1 MIGKYDMKKA
11 LFTIL
16 AVGISAAAAAGL
28 ADDALVLPN
37 GRRITRSMITGH
49 RGDARSLPENTL
61 MAFRRAVDNG
71 FCFECDFYMTNDGE
85 VYCVHDMNL
94 KRTFGIAGRATNVCW
109 KGTLDKVDV
118 GAIKGPQ
125 FAGRADCRVPRID
138 EVFALIPDDG
148 RKITL
153 EVKDPRPEIV
163 PLIQAAWRRHPNMKE
178 ENIIF
183 LAHKATRAAL
193 VKAFPRATFQHCV
206 NCYSDGWRKGC
217 TPIPVDR
224 QLAELDARPECRNFS
239 PMFDLDLLT
248 PDYIASVHRRGVTF
262 YTWCVD
268 RPEDAVEVF
277 GRGVDGICS
286 NCPVELWEGL
296 KAMCATSKAGAQAMQ
311 KNGEVWYDTAGH
323 PVNAHGGGVLAH
335 GGKYY
340 LYGEHKVYGRAGNK
354 AHVGVHIY
362 SSDDLA
368 RWTDEGI
375 ALKVEDKPGHDIED
389 GCVLERPK
397 ILFCDKTGKFVMF
410 FHLELKGQ
418 GYSAARVGIAV
429 ADKAT
434 GSYQFLR
441 SLRPN
446 AGQWPMN
453 VPEGERV
460 EETKAKY
467 MTAGKKAKLW
477 GAHFDGGQMSRDMT
491 LFKDDDG
498 KAWHIFSSED
508 NSTLHIAELTDDYL
522 DYTGRW
528 WRAAELDWTEA
539 AAVCKKDGWYYLIG
553 SGCTGWKPN
562 TARCY
567 RAKSITGPW
576 ERLGNPC
583 KGVNPA
589 NGLGPDLTWGGQSNY
604 ILKKDDGEYLAM
616 FDIWKPDNQ
625 IDSRLV
631 WLPID
636 FNADGTI
643 SIEWK

>member
-1 MIGKYDMKKA
+1 MTKRVIVGMCLA
-11 LFTIL
+11 LCVSGVQ
-16 AVGISAAAAAGL
+16 AV
-28 ADDALVLPN
+28 
-37 GRRITRSMITGH
+37 
-49 RGDARSLPENTL
+49 
-61 MAFRRAVDNG
+61 
-71 FCFECDFYMTNDGE
+71 
-85 VYCVHDMNL
+85 
-94 KRTFGIAGRATNVCW
+94 
-109 KGTLDKVDV
+109 
-118 GAIKGPQ
+118 
-125 FAGRADCRVPRID
+125 
-138 EVFALIPDDG
+138 
-148 RKITL
+148 
-153 EVKDPRPEIV
+153 
-163 PLIQAAWRRHPNMKE
+163 
-178 ENIIF
+178 
-183 LAHKATRAAL
+183 
-193 VKAFPRATFQHCV
+193 
-206 NCYSDGWRKGC
+206 
-217 TPIPVDR
+217 
-224 QLAELDARPECRNFS
+224 
-239 PMFDLDLLT
+239 
-248 PDYIASVHRRGVTF
+248 
-262 YTWCVD
+262 
-268 RPEDAVEVF
+268 
-277 GRGVDGICS
+277 
-286 NCPVELWEGL
+286 
-296 KAMCATSKAGAQAMQ
+296 Q
-311 KNGEVWYDTAGH
+311 KNGEVWYDTVGH
-323 PVNAHGGGVLAH
+323 AVNAHGGGVLAH

-362 SSDDLA
+362 SSDDLE

-434 GSYQFLR
+434 GPYRFLR

-539 AAVCKKDGWYYLIG
+539 AAVCKKDGWYFLIG

-604 ILKKDDGEYLAM
+604 ILKKDDGEYVAM